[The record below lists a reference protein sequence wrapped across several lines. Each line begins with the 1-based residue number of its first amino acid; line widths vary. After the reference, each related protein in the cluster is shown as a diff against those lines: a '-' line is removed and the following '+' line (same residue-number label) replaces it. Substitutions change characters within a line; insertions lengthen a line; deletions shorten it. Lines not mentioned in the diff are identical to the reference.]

1 MSNPFDES
9 GDAGGAGDDGFAEL
23 DQHALPFVTVDEQD
37 RFHINPEAVR
47 YLKTITGRV
56 AVVAIAGAV
65 KLADGTRRV
74 RVGTLVASILAT
86 CHPADA
92 LSAVLSRAR
101 RSHRPLTPRA
111 TRPRACTARPRPR
124 HDVPPT
130 GAGRPP
136 QASTARARATS

>member
-1 MSNPFDES
+1 MSNPFDEA
-9 GDAGGAGDDGFAEL
+9 GDAAGAGDDGFAEL

-74 RVGTLVASILAT
+74 TRGHVSCL
-86 CHPADA
+86 D
-92 LSAVLSRAR
+92 SRDLP
-101 RSHRPLTPRA
+101 SS
-111 TRPRACTARPRPR
+111 
-124 HDVPPT
+124 
-130 GAGRPP
+130 GRPQRRVVP
-136 QASTARARATS
+136 ARVVLTDR